1 LTAISMVLFGVA
13 LSQPAFFWGSD
24 SSSSGPA
31 GRLLL
36 EGWKGLA
43 SGYFEW
49 LANPALL
56 LCWILTLR
64 GNRPPAVASAVLA
77 LGLMLVFLCRQTLRL
92 PGGQP
97 GATIVAYGAGY
108 WLWLGS
114 ALLMVVAA
122 ARRTSR

>member
-1 LTAISMVLFGVA
+1 LTAISIVLFGVA
-13 LSQPAFFWGSD
+13 LSQPAFFWGGD

-36 EGWKGLA
+36 EGWRGLA

-64 GNRPPAVASAVLA
+64 GKRPQALASALLA
-77 LGLMLVFLCRQTLRL
+77 LGLMLIFLGRQTLRL

-97 GATIVAYGAGY
+97 GAAIVAYGAGY